1 MVFEPTSLKNALPAD
16 FELDRH
22 NNIQSFVKIKKDM
35 FPASWEQFRPAWR
48 AVPLRLLWATE
59 HHETFTESIDRAGS
73 APSWPDRYIQDRESF
88 AFFVSGLSAIE
99 VACYA
104 IYAVGSIV
112 SPPHFPILLRQD
124 LRRISPD
131 STDER
136 LKSAFPNESLSSSVH
151 SVITDA
157 LFKEWK
163 RIRNSLIHHCAPA
176 RTINVS
182 VGAPA
187 KEDDLW
193 NHPEFSIPL
202 NAETTQNRHQWL
214 VNALNELESELYG
227 FVHTRLR

>member
-1 MVFEPTSLKNALPAD
+1 MHYPRISTLTATITFKASSRPRRTCFRHRGSSS
-16 FELDRH
+16 DR
-22 NNIQSFVKIKKDM
+22 
-35 FPASWEQFRPAWR
+35 PWR

-59 HHETFTESIDRAGS
+59 HHDTFTKSIDRAGS
-73 APSWPDRYIQDRESF
+73 APPWPDRYIQDRESF
-88 AFFVSGLSAIE
+88 AFFVSGLSTIE

-124 LRRISPD
+124 LRRISPE
-131 STDER
+131 STNKR
-136 LKSAFPNESLSSSVH
+136 LKSAFPNESLSISVH

-163 RIRNSLIHHCAPA
+163 LIRNSLIHHCAPA
-176 RTINVS
+176 HTINV
-182 VGAPA
+182 GAPE
-187 KEDDLW
+187 EDDLW
-193 NHPEFSIPL
+193 NHQEFSIPL

-227 FVHTRLR
+227 FVHARLR